1 MPNDGDLVDLIPLFA
16 PEPDFQERILVKNPA
31 GLFEFDRFSS

>member
-16 PEPDFQERILVKNPA
+16 PEPELQRKILVDNPA
-31 GLFEFDRFSS
+31 RLFGFED

>member
-16 PEPDFQERILVKNPA
+16 PEPEFQGKILVKNPA
-31 GLFEFDRFSS
+31 RLFEFDRGSP